1 MSPDQNLTPEVP
13 ARTTWPAPPPPP
25 AQEPSIFFGRFGF
38 RAGWGIAIFL
48 IVVAILTVISGI
60 AAIGATG
67 HLKEVIAAQAQA
79 KAHPNLPKPHLTIDF
94 SPIFVIV
101 SDGTL
106 FFGML
111 AYCWLIGRAERRPL
125 ASYGIGKGRVADFI
139 PGAIWGVVSM
149 SCLVAILRSL
159 HLLVFDSRALYG
171 AAMFRWGA
179 AWLLAFLLVGF
190 CEEYEFRGYIQ
201 YTLMRGVWGL
211 GERLAPSNPHA
222 AAFWTAAT
230 IMSLSFGGLHMLNGG
245 ENLFGISQVFC
256 IGMVFSYALWRTGSL
271 WWGIGYHALW
281 DWSQSFLFGVP
292 DSGNVSVGRLFITHP
307 TGRPLLSGGTD
318 GPEGSLFAVI
328 FVLLTI
334 LVIYLTTNPG
344 PKPLPDQKPS
354 PDALPPETYP
364 AIA

>member
-1 MSPDQNLTPEVP
+1 MSPDLDPTQE
-13 ARTTWPAPPPPP
+13 APVTFPPP
-25 AQEPSIFFGRFGF
+25 AQEHSLFFGRFGF

-48 IVVAILTVISGI
+48 VVVVILTLISGI
-60 AAIGATG
+60 CAIGATG
-67 HLKEVIAAQAQA
+67 HLKEVINAQAQA
-79 KAHPNLPKPHLTIDF
+79 KTHPNLPKPHLTIDF
-94 SPIFVIV
+94 SPIFVIA
-101 SDGTL
+101 SDGIL

-111 AYCWLIGRAERRPL
+111 AYCWLVGRAERRPL

-139 PGAIWGVVSM
+139 PGAIWGIVSM
-149 SCLVAILRSL
+149 SALVAILRSL
-159 HLLVFDSRALYG
+159 HLLVFDGRVLHG
-171 AAMFRWGA
+171 AAILGWGA

-201 YTLMRGVWGL
+201 YTLMRGVWGI

-222 AAFWTAAT
+222 AAFWIAAT
-230 IMSLSFGGLHMLNGG
+230 IMSLTFGGLHLLNGG

-292 DSGNVSVGRLFITHP
+292 DSGSVSVGRLFITHP
-307 TGRPLLSGGTD
+307 TGKPLLSGGTD

-334 LVIYLTTNPG
+334 LAIYLTTSPG
-344 PKPLPDQKPS
+344 AKPS
-354 PDALPPETYP
+354 PEQISLPDTLPPDP
-364 AIA
+364 LPLAA